1 MYTIVAIEQIS
12 TMGKVLQQRCDDN
25 RTGTIERCYEGR
37 KEDCSPV
44 SEDSRSAGEGFTKEG
59 FPTTNPSPAAV
70 SPSVRSER
78 GAPRAGT
85 GAGNPGSA
93 G

>member
-1 MYTIVAIEQIS
+1 MLSSLSCYTHTTCTV
-12 TMGKVLQQRCDDN
+12 
-25 RTGTIERCYEGR
+25 ERCYKER
-37 KEDCSPV
+37 EEDCSPV

-85 GAGNPGSA
+85 GAGNA
-93 G
+93 GGAG